1 MIHCSPPPRQLD
13 PARLLLARQVK
24 ANGARWRQILLASGE
39 ISRGDLMLRDMSS
52 RRQFKDPPPALPLLI
67 VVKEDVTKSDIGRM
81 NI

>member
-1 MIHCSPPPRQLD
+1 
-13 PARLLLARQVK
+13 
-24 ANGARWRQILLASGE
+24 
-39 ISRGDLMLRDMSS
+39 MLRDMSS